1 MTRKA
6 KVEKTDKI
14 IELTKKRKI
23 EDRHEMIRGITDC
36 QSLAEIKILVD
47 SLISDYG
54 DSAKV
59 NFDSGYNNISE
70 EIVVVRDET
79 DAEVNA
85 RIDKEIEA
93 LIKKELAI
101 KNEGTTIAADIQSLM
116 KAKN

>member
-6 KVEKTDKI
+6 NAAQPDKI
-14 IELTKKRKI
+14 AELIKKRKI
-23 EDRHEMIRGITDC
+23 EDRQSMIRGITDC
-36 QSLAEIKILVD
+36 QSLAEIKLLVD

-59 NFDSGYNNISE
+59 NFDSGHSNISE

-85 RIDKEIEA
+85 RIDKEIES
-93 LIKKELAI
+93 LIKKELGI
-101 KNEGTTIAADIQSLM
+101 KKEGTTIAADIQNLM

>member
-6 KVEKTDKI
+6 TVAQPDKI
-14 IELTKKRKI
+14 AELIKKRKI
-23 EDRHEMIRGITDC
+23 EDRHDMIHGITDC
-36 QSLAEIKILVD
+36 QSLAEIKLLVD
-47 SLISDYG
+47 FLIGDYG
-54 DSAKV
+54 DAAKV

-70 EIVVVRDET
+70 SIVVVRDET
-79 DAEVNA
+79 DTEVNT

-101 KNEGTTIAADIQSLM
+101 KKEGTTISDNIKSLM